1 MLKQRIITA
10 VILIPA
16 VLAAI
21 FILPVQ
27 HFAVL
32 MAVVLLVAAWEWSN
46 IMGVEGVLK
55 RCAYVA
61 LLALIQL
68 TLYISMDFAL
78 TEPTMLEMLVLSL
91 ALAWW
96 VLALVW
102 VMRFP
107 QSSRQWGNSVAL
119 KGLMGLLV
127 LVPAWLALARLQAQN
142 PWWVMYVMA
151 IVWGADT
158 GAYFVGRKWGRR
170 KLALQVSPGKSVEGV
185 LGGFMVTLMIAGLV
199 AIQIDLSAYQFLG
212 FILLTGFVCLAS
224 VLGDLLE
231 SMMKRHRGIKDSSH
245 ILPGHGGI
253 LDRID
258 SLTAA
263 APLFL
268 LAWHLLF

>member
-10 VILIPA
+10 VILVPA

-21 FILPVQ
+21 FVLPVP
-27 HFAVL
+27 HFALL
-32 MAVVLLVAAWEWSN
+32 MAMVLLVAAWEWSN
-46 IMGVEGVLK
+46 IMGVEGMLK

-61 LLALIQL
+61 LMALIQL
-68 TLYISMDFAL
+68 ALFISMDFAL
-78 TEPTMLEMLVLSL
+78 SEPTVPEVLVLSV

-107 QSSRQWGNSVAL
+107 QSSRQWGYSIAL

-127 LVPAWLALARLQAQN
+127 LVPAWLALVRLQAQN
-142 PWWVMYVMA
+142 PWWVVYVMA

-170 KLALQVSPGKSVEGV
+170 KLAQQVSPGKSVEGL
-185 LGGFMVTLMIAGLV
+185 LGGFIVTLMIAGLV

-231 SMMKRHRGIKDSSH
+231 SMMKRHRGIKDSGH